1 MTYAKSFGIIA
12 HVPLTTQRV
21 LFPRSKEKV
30 ASSPPYS
37 SKEFASIITAL
48 RKELATI
55 DEKHR
60 DYCSSYLLALRALL
74 VVIRTGLNLT
84 PLLEL
89 NRDCLRPHPVDPK
102 RFVVT
107 ATKHRA
113 NRLVSVSL
121 RSSNTS
127 IAKETPHDA
136 VLVIQKTLEETA
148 MLAAEASSP
157 LSEKIW
163 LFQSRG
169 QLRGITTRL
178 TQNLMNL
185 HMARFARSNQLRDD
199 RGRPLI
205 VNTRRMRKT
214 FINRIYEKSSGDL
227 FVTAQIANNTPRVSD
242 VHYLMAPD
250 DGERAFAIAGS
261 RVVEILKNSSKLKKG
276 TTYLRTAIAGCQ
288 DPLFGERAPGDGHT
302 YCEKFMHCFSCKN
315 MVVAGN
321 DLHRMYSFYWFLT
334 NRLASVRSTPM
345 YGYFK
350 AILRLIDEDIA
361 TRFDQRSTELAKLKA
376 RENPHPIWQ
385 KANLI

>member
-1 MTYAKSFGIIA
+1 MT
-12 HVPLTTQRV
+12 
-21 LFPRSKEKV
+21 
-30 ASSPPYS
+30 
-37 SKEFASIITAL
+37 
-48 RKELATI
+48 
-55 DEKHR
+55 
-60 DYCSSYLLALRALL
+60 
-74 VVIRTGLNLT
+74 
-84 PLLEL
+84 
-89 NRDCLRPHPVDPK
+89 
-102 RFVVT
+102 
-107 ATKHRA
+107 
-113 NRLVSVSL
+113 
-121 RSSNTS
+121 
-127 IAKETPHDA
+127 
-136 VLVIQKTLEETA
+136 
-148 MLAAEASSP
+148 
-157 LSEKIW
+157 
-163 LFQSRG
+163 
-169 QLRGITTRL
+169 
-178 TQNLMNL
+178 L

-242 VHYLMAPD
+242 FHYLMAPD